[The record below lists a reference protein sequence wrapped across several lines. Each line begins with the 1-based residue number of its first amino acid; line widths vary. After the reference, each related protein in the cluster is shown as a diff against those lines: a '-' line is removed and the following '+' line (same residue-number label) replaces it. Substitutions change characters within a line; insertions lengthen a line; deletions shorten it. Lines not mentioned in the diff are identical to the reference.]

1 MAASI
6 FGSVTSGGQHETSPH
21 AAIAS
26 WFAASLAVGFP
37 ASQAVQAQVVGG
49 NRYGIVTVHNKTQW
63 TIKYSYRIG
72 NGAWHQASVEPGR
85 LRYYWHEYDF
95 ANENRSPSF
104 HIRFDSDMGPG
115 AAWRQFRLS
124 ATPRL
129 GSTPSSAATT
139 TSRHRPAIRSI
150 CSHVSGLVPEAS
162 GTCTIKVVNRSPPL
176 QRVRD
181 RRPPGRGRWRDS
193 TRERDLLAPLFTH
206 ELEGS

>member
-1 MAASI
+1 MKLRLML
-6 FGSVTSGGQHETSPH
+6 
-21 AAIAS
+21 AIAS

-115 AAWRQFRLS
+115 AAWRQFRLERN
-124 ATPRL
+124 P
-129 GSTPSSAATT
+129 AAWVNAEFG
-139 TSRHRPAIRSI
+139 RHYDFKAQAGNQI
-150 CSHVSGLVPEAS
+150 
-162 GTCTIKVVNRSPPL
+162 N
-176 QRVRD
+176 
-181 RRPPGRGRWRDS
+181 
-193 TRERDLLAPLFTH
+193 LFAR
-206 ELEGS
+206 